1 MSRTRLSPKVA
12 VVGAGIVGCTVAW
25 KIRRALGFDVD
36 LYERRDDILLETTAG
51 TSNRF
56 HRGYQYALSD
66 ETARTLRDDHHR
78 FEAVYG
84 PCVMASANYYGIAAD
99 SRLSCLDYL
108 RFCAR
113 CRLPVR
119 PEKPAGIF
127 TGRVLLSLLSAEK
140 SLDLDALRRLCRQTL
155 EAHGVNL
162 VFATATP
169 ALLREYDYVVSAVY
183 GNPNLLAD
191 PARRDDHHFGL
202 CEMMVVQ
209 LPDRY
214 RGISAMIVYGQFM
227 TVDVLRDTGYHVL
240 YCGTHGAHRA
250 NVGKFAEV
258 PDAYRPLLYR
268 ATPAEQLGGLSR
280 AELAL
285 RAAATYFRGMR
296 EARHVASTFVV
307 RVQAPTD
314 VANAVRRTS
323 VREIGDGWFGISA
336 AKISACVTVADRTI
350 SLLRQKE
357 TGRIFAASGQQI
369 HG

>member
-1 MSRTRLSPKVA
+1 MSRIGRSPRVA
-12 VVGAGIVGCTVAW
+12 VVGAGIIGCTVAW

-66 ETARTLRDDHHR
+66 ETARALRDDHRR

-84 PCVMASANYYGIAAD
+84 ACAMASANYYGIAAD
-99 SRLSCLDYL
+99 SQLSCLDYL

-127 TGRVLLSLLSAEK
+127 TDHVLLSLLSAEK
-140 SLDLDALRRLCRQTL
+140 SLDLDVLRRLCRQKL
-155 EAHGVNL
+155 EEHGVNV

-169 ALLREYDYVVSAVY
+169 ALLRGYDYVVSAVY
-183 GNPNLLAD
+183 GNPNLLVE
-191 PARRDDHHFGL
+191 PARQDDHHFGL
-202 CEMMVVQ
+202 CEMMVVE
-209 LPDRY
+209 LPERY
-214 RGISAMIVYGQFM
+214 RGISAMIVYGRFM
-227 TVDVLRDTGYHVL
+227 TVDVLHDTGHHVL
-240 YCGTHGAHRA
+240 YCGSHGLHRA
-250 NVGKFAEV
+250 NVGKFPEV

-268 ATPAEQLGGLSR
+268 STPAEQLRGPSK
-280 AELAL
+280 ADLAL

-307 RVQAPTD
+307 RVQAPND
-314 VANAVRRTS
+314 VAHAVRRTS
-323 VREIGDGWFGISA
+323 VSEIRDGWFRITA
-336 AKISACVTVADRTI
+336 AKISACVTVADRMVA
-350 SLLRQKE
+350 LLREKE